1 VTDFSFLDTLSFN
14 ELNEIDFGIV
24 QVDRHGTVLFFNNTL
39 GWLSGRVTDE
49 VVGLNLFHEV
59 APATR
64 VPAFYGRF
72 MEFVRR
78 GNSHQTFSFIRGLD
92 PAPVR
97 ATVELL
103 SSRDPDRYWIV
114 VHPQETLEPRRLSE
128 GAMAV
133 GRRLRAEPV
142 DPSICE
148 REPIHIPGSIQP
160 YAALLAL
167 DPDSMAVIACSAN
180 IDDVLGKA
188 ADTVLGQ
195 LAAELLPPD
204 LVDLIRSKQLAAT
217 MPARA
222 RVTCGDGGDP
232 FLASA
237 HQHGGRIIVELERLA
252 WSSEDFGSVASLDVD
267 DAVTCLR
274 SPTSIKALAQEA
286 VGIIRKLTGFER
298 VLVYRFDP
306 NWNGE
311 AIAESRTKTWDHS
324 LAGLHFPSSDI
335 PSQARALYTRSL
347 SRYLVDRDYVPV
359 PLLAH
364 QDAEQDPV
372 DLTFAQSRSLS
383 PVHLEYQRN
392 LGVNGSMSASILV
405 EGRLWGLIIA
415 HHRKPH
421 YVPPETRSAVAV
433 IVNALA
439 AQVGQIER
447 NELWQSQQEHL
458 RAETRLLQQ
467 MAAADDL
474 VSAISSEE
482 VGLLDLFGSSGAA
495 LIVNGTVAGFGVTP
509 PAQIILDLLE
519 RVRGHNAGSLTFA
532 TDHLAGV
539 FPDLMIET
547 AEVSGCLVAFANA
560 ARTIALVWFKPEV
573 ISTVTW
579 GGDPRKPVM
588 GEPGVNAVLP
598 RRSFERWVEERRRYS
613 EPWPAW
619 HVGIAGS
626 LAAAMDGVVVRQ
638 SRKVEELVE
647 LLHDKERLLAQKE
660 ILTRE
665 IDHRVKNSLQIVS
678 SFLQMQARTV
688 SDPEARDAFMEAYG
702 RVMSVARV
710 HNSLYQSE
718 DVEEVDVGQTVES
731 LCIDLA
737 ELAGNGS
744 RLEVEAQ
751 PGIMVPYK
759 TGVALALIATELV
772 TNAFKYAQS
781 DNDIGTVRVGV
792 GIEREGRVCLSV
804 SDSGPGLPPDWKRHP
819 KRGLG
824 MRLINAMLTQIEATL
839 DVESGSNGAHFRVCT

>member
-1 VTDFSFLDTLSFN
+1 MTDSAFLDTLSFD
-14 ELNEIDFGIV
+14 ELNALDFGVV
-24 QVDRHGTVLFFNNTL
+24 QVDRHGTILFYNHAL
-39 GWLSGRVTDE
+39 SRLSGRAPDE
-49 VVGLNLFHEV
+49 VIGRNLFQDV

-72 MEFVRR
+72 REFVRR
-78 GNSHQTFSFIRGLD
+78 KASTQTFSLIRGLN

-103 SSRDPDRYWIV
+103 SSRDPDRYWIL
-114 VHPQETLEPRRLSE
+114 VHPQERLEPRLLSE
-128 GAMAV
+128 PALAV
-133 GRRLRAEPV
+133 GRRVRAEPV

-167 DPDSMAVIACSAN
+167 DRDSMMVTACSAN
-180 IDDVLGKA
+180 VDDVLGQG

-195 LAAELLPPD
+195 AIAELLPPD
-204 LVDLIRSKQLAAT
+204 LVELIRSKQLAAAT
-217 MPARA
+217 PART
-222 RVTCGDGGDP
+222 RVSLGAGGDP
-232 FLASA
+232 FLASV

-252 WSSEDFGSVASLDVD
+252 WAPEDFSAIDPLVAE
-267 DAVTCLR
+267 DALARLR
-274 SPTSIKALAQEA
+274 SPTSVQALAQEA
-286 VGIIRKLTGFER
+286 VEIIRDLTGFER

-311 AIAESRTKTWDHS
+311 AIAESRTETWDHS
-324 LAGLHFPSSDI
+324 LAGLHFPASDI

-364 QDAEQDPV
+364 PDAEQDPV

-405 EGRLWGLIIA
+405 EGRLWGLVIG

-439 AQVGQIER
+439 AQVSESER
-447 NELWQSQQEHL
+447 SALWQSQQEHL
-458 RAETRLLQQ
+458 RVETQLLQQ

-495 LIVNGTVAGFGVTP
+495 LIVNGTVTNFGVTP
-509 PAQIILDLLE
+509 PAPRILDLLE
-519 RVRGHNAGSLTFA
+519 RVRNRDTASLTFA
-532 TDHLAGV
+532 TDHLTGV
-539 FPDLMIET
+539 FPDLTIE
-547 AEVSGCLVAFANA
+547 AADASGCLVAFANA
-560 ARTIALVWFKPEV
+560 AKTIALVWFKPEV

-588 GEPGVNAVLP
+588 SEPGVNAVLP

-619 HVGIAGS
+619 QVGIAGS

-638 SRKVEELVE
+638 SRKVEELVG
-647 LLHDKERLLAQKE
+647 LLHDKERLLVQKE

-688 SDPEARDAFMEAYG
+688 SDPEARDAFTEAYG

-731 LCIDLA
+731 LCTDLA
-737 ELAGNGS
+737 ELAGDGS

-781 DNDIGTVRVGV
+781 EDDIGTVRVGI
-792 GIEREGRVCLSV
+792 GIEAQGRVCLSV
-804 SDSGPGLPPDWKRHP
+804 SDSGPGLPPDWKTRP

-839 DVESGSNGAHFRVCT
+839 DVESNSDGAHFRVCA